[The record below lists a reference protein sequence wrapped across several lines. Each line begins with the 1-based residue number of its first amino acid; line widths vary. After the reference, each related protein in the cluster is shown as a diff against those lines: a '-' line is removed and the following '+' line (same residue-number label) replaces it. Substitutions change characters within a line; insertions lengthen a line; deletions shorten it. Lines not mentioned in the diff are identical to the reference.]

1 MRITIWRALA
11 SAALIWALPVA
22 NAAADWQDYVYAEDG
37 FSVASPTKPEFS
49 SSAVDSK
56 AGKTYLHQYES
67 DADADHT
74 YMVAV
79 SKYPTALDIQNSIE
93 GVKQAQINSL
103 KGRITGEHRVS
114 LGGVN
119 GTDYDMTS
127 ADTDGH
133 VRIYVTSK
141 TLYQIMVLWSKN
153 KPPGD
158 YGRYINSFHF
168 VTE

>member
-1 MRITIWRALA
+1 MRNTVWRALA
-11 SAALIWALPVA
+11 LAALIGALPAA

-37 FSVASPTKPEFS
+37 FSIASPTKPEFS
-49 SSAVDSK
+49 SSAVDSA

-79 SKYPTALDIQNSIE
+79 SKYPTALDIQSSIE
-93 GVKQAQINSL
+93 GVKQAQLDSM
-103 KGRITGEHRVS
+103 KGRITGEHPVS
-114 LGGVN
+114 LGGVT

-127 ADTDGH
+127 ADYLGH
-133 VRIYVTSK
+133 IRIYVTSQ
-141 TLYQIMVLWSKN
+141 TLYQIMVLWSIN
-153 KPPGD
+153 KPPAD

-168 VTE
+168 VTN